1 MSAHLAK
8 ISHAYRAGG
17 GQPAVIESAVSG
29 SKFSRGDI
37 VLFVGSKVS
46 KINFL
51 VTTGDTG
58 GIALSDSV
66 DAINGKIAVLLPG
79 ADDVFLADATAGN
92 TLARGTEV
100 DILQDAAGRHYVGTS
115 TNTTRVVV
123 VKGPDEVLGQSD
135 KSRVLVKFIYHGG
148 AIDLS

>member
-1 MSAHLAK
+1 MGHLAK

-29 SKFSRGDI
+29 SKFSRGDLL
-37 VLFVGSKVS
+37 LFVGSKVS
-46 KINFL
+46 KVNIL
-51 VTTGDTG
+51 VETGDTG

-66 DAINGKIAVLLPG
+66 DSINGKIAVLLPG

-100 DILQDAAGRHYVGTS
+100 DINEDAAGRHYVVAS
-115 TNTTRVVV
+115 TDTVRVVI

-135 KSRVLVKFIYHGG
+135 KSRVLAKFIYHNSQ
-148 AIDLS
+148 IDLS